1 MSDALRPLVCAQ
13 CAQEKACWTEDCP
26 HVRERW
32 KEGYNSGL
40 RELGHPRLTSDD
52 VRRAIS
58 PLSSAL
64 GNFYH
69 LAADSLNRILDEKEK
84 RQSQAK

>member
-1 MSDALRPLVCAQ
+1 MSDPLRPLVCAQ
-13 CAQEKACWTEDCP
+13 CAQEKAHWTGDCP
-26 HVRERW
+26 HVLERW
-32 KEGYNSGL
+32 NEGYNSAI
-40 RELGHPRLTSDD
+40 RQFGHARLTSDD

-84 RQSQAK
+84 CRP

>member
-1 MSDALRPLVCAQ
+1 MSDPPRPLVCAE
-13 CAQEKACWTEDCP
+13 CATEKTHWTEDCP
-26 HVRERW
+26 HALERW
-32 KEGYNSGL
+32 KDGYSSAL
-40 RELGHPRLTSDD
+40 RERSRPRLTSDD

-58 PLSSAL
+58 ELSPSW

-84 RQSQAK
+84 HPSQSK